1 MQTPQSAISA
11 MLSRSMSAALSTRSI
26 IGIQGTHTIMS
37 SSIVR
42 RLTFAKFGLLDVML
56 VVSKLLGTISSLAD
70 SECVRVDVG
79 GGSVLNETRNSLA
92 RISLRWMIQECF
104 RTNTGIQFRPDAL
117 EALGLHLGTQHHAQD
132 NPSQQLLVPG
142 DMGAPGDPSTINGSA
157 MPAEASAFTT
167 KEEEERADALSPMH
181 DELDNVK
188 AWWILECLPLRH
200 RRQYEGMGTPRHYWS
215 YVSSQTSWSY
225 AE

>member
-1 MQTPQSAISA
+1 

-26 IGIQGTHTIMS
+26 IGIQGTQTIMTA
-37 SSIVR
+37 SIMK
-42 RLTFAKFGLLDVML
+42 RLTFAKFGSLDVML
-56 VVSKLLGTISSLAD
+56 VVSKLLDTISSLPD

-104 RTNTGIQFRPDAL
+104 RTKTGIQFLPDAL
-117 EALGLHLGTQHHAQD
+117 EALGLDLGTRHHVQD
-132 NPSQQLLVPG
+132 NPSQQRLVT
-142 DMGAPGDPSTINGSA
+142 GAMRAPRDPSTINDSA

-167 KEEEERADALSPMH
+167 NEEEERADALSPMH
-181 DELDNVK
+181 DELDKVK

-200 RRQYEGMGTPRHYWS
+200 RRQYEGMGMPRHYWS
-215 YVSSQTSWSY
+215 YVSFQTSWNY
-225 AE
+225 AQQLFFSSQS

>member
-1 MQTPQSAISA
+1 
-11 MLSRSMSAALSTRSI
+11 MSA
-26 IGIQGTHTIMS
+26 
-37 SSIVR
+37 SIVR

-56 VVSKLLGTISSLAD
+56 VVSKLLDTLPD

-117 EALGLHLGTQHHAQD
+117 VALGLDLGTRHHARE
-132 NPSQQLLVPG
+132 NLSQQPLVTG
-142 DMGAPGDPSTINGSA
+142 DMGAPRGPSTVNDST

-181 DELDNVK
+181 DELDKVK

-200 RRQYEGMGTPRHYWS
+200 RRQYEEGMGTPRHYWS
-215 YVSSQTSWSY
+215 YVSFQTSWSY